1 MNHISG
7 FTLIEVIAT
16 LILVGIVGVF
26 ASFGVVNLTN
36 GYIQSVSNNAS
47 SSKAAVALNRIYRE
61 LSTLDA
67 ISTAQQDSILFSRE
81 ADDVEIALVGSAI
94 RMRAGAVPT
103 VTTGPILIDNVDSF
117 SLAYFQ
123 DDGSVWDDTQNINQL
138 ARITVEFILSNNGTP
153 VTFRMT
159 VNPIYNN
166 TYNGPYWK

>member
-1 MNHISG
+1 MKNISG

-16 LILVGIVGVF
+16 LVLVGIVGVL
-26 ASFGVVNLTN
+26 ATFGVVNLTN
-36 GYIQSVSNNAS
+36 GYVQSVSNNAS

-67 ISTAQQDSILFSRE
+67 ITTAEQHSILFSRE
-81 ADDVEIALVGSAI
+81 GDEVGIALIGNAV
-94 RMRAGAVPT
+94 RMRVGE
-103 VTTGPILIDNVDSF
+103 VTTADPGAILIDNVDSF

-138 ARITVEFILSNNGTP
+138 AKITVEFILSNNGTP